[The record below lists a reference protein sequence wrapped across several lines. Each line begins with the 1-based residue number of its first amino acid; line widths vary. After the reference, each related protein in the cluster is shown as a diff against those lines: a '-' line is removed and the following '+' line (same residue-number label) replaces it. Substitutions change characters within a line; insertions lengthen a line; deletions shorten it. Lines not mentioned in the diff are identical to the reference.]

1 MSVELERFSGPGG
14 ILGNATLYSPT
25 FYPRHFNPDTLLRHF
40 TPCIDTVNLSNLQ
53 EINGGKVSYPATVY
67 PLFKDQFYSYDTFP
81 PSVLAS
87 NVL

>member
-1 MSVELERFSGPGG
+1 MSVELERVQVLVVYWVMRHF
-14 ILGNATLYSPT
+14 T
-25 FYPRHFNPDTLLRHF
+25 PRHFTPDILTPTLYPRHF

-67 PLFKDQFYSYDTFP
+67 PLFKDQFYSYDTLP